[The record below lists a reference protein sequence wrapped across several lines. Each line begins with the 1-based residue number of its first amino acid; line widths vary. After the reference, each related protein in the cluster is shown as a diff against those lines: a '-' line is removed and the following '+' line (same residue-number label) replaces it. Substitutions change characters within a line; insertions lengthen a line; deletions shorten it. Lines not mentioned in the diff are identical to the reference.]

1 MIYNSILMSDF
12 KMDEIGE
19 SLETVDFGC
28 KRPDIHD
35 LKARHPDIADILFG
49 SFKNLPNVYKFKQG
63 LVISWELDQEKEKN
77 PTYGRF
83 PVGIF
88 TFDTGKYREELTV
101 LKGELRMGLDGGLKL
116 AQKYE
121 KITAPSNSRVKFIIQ
136 ETPVLY
142 LCEYFFEG

>member
-1 MIYNSILMSDF
+1 MIYNSIVMSDF
-12 KMDEIGE
+12 KMDESE
-19 SLETVDFGC
+19 ALEAVDFGC
-28 KRPDIHD
+28 NKPDIHN
-35 LKARHPDIADILFG
+35 LRAQHPDIADILFG

-63 LVISWELDQEKEKN
+63 MVISWELDQEKEKN

-101 LKGELRMGLDGGLKL
+101 LDGELRMGLNGELKV
-116 AQKYE
+116 ASMYE
-121 KITAPSNSRVKFIIQ
+121 KIIAPSNSKVKFIIQ
-136 ETPVLY
+136 KTPVLY